1 MCSPN
6 SCIHATAAPA
16 QPPDQ
21 FLAVAQQMSRR
32 DTLSSS
38 VANIVRVA
46 TDARVLIDSPLDAIA
61 RASQTNVDAAMNVA
75 CSVGA
80 TVD

>member
-1 MCSPN
+1 
-6 SCIHATAAPA
+6 
-16 QPPDQ
+16 
-21 FLAVAQQMSRR
+21 MSRR

-46 TDARVLIDSPLDAIA
+46 TDAQVLIDSPLDAIA